1 MSLLG
6 RSGGSF
12 FGVQTVGA
20 ADISYIYDELG
31 RLRAVVDPNLD
42 TAVYNYDA
50 VGNLLSITRQSSATV
65 SIIEFTPDSG
75 PVGTTVTIFGTGF
88 SATPSQNSVTFNGIS
103 ASVTSSTSTQIVTP
117 VPAGATTGVIGVT
130 TPGGSA
136 TSAQVFTVTS
146 DTGAPTITGFTPT
159 IGLAGTAVTVTGTNF
174 EIVPSNNVLKFNQT
188 YAPVTSPTT
197 TSLGTTVPYYTA
209 SGPISVTTPK
219 GKAVSSSDFFIPPAP
234 YTASDVEY
242 TGRIVLDGPSLTATI
257 NTANKVG
264 LVVFD
269 ATAGQTVS
277 LGVNS
282 STLHSSSKLKLY
294 NPNGIFL
301 ADNGVLLNTNVNIHL
316 TPAVTGT
323 YTILVDPFTTNTGSV
338 TLTLSSEVNAGTILV
353 DGASVT
359 ATINRVGQR
368 ARMTF
373 SGTAGQFVSLGV
385 NSSTL
390 FNNSDLYIYKPDG
403 STLSSSSTLNTTN
416 NFHLTLPAT
425 GTYTIIVDPDQTST
439 GSVTL
444 TLSSEVD
451 AGPIVVDGASVAA
464 TMNRVG
470 QRARMTFSGT
480 VGQVASLGIN
490 STTLSTGTD
499 LFVLKPDGTTLA
511 SSTSITSTSTNFH
524 LTLPATGTYNILID
538 PDNTWTGNMTLTLSS
553 EVNVGV
559 LTINDPAVPVTISRV
574 GQRARATFSG
584 TSGQQV
590 TARVTGSTMGSV
602 TVQMLKP
609 DGTQQTTGTSPASS
623 FNLATQTLGTTGTYT
638 ILVDPGSTNTG
649 SLNLRVT
656 SP

>member
-1 MSLLG
+1 VSLLG